1 MAILQSGLQS
11 FGFSPVVK
19 DTDPWYGTATASDFE
34 KARSTLRQFYRDWS
48 LEGES
53 ERIACYGPI
62 IEDLLTEYYLLKPP
76 SMNVLV
82 PGAGLGRLVFEL
94 CKMGFN
100 VEGNEI
106 SYHQLLAS
114 SYILNHCPS
123 ENHHTIYPWVHG
135 FSNHSSR
142 SQHLQPVL
150 IPDIH
155 PGTELQDAAPL
166 RVYPVA
172 SDRDCTLPGEMS
184 MSASDFL
191 SLYGDAA
198 HKSTYDAVATVFFLD
213 TAPNPIRYIE
223 TIKNCL
229 RPGGIWTNL
238 GPLLWHFENNPP
250 GSHSI
255 GGDDSR
261 DTSTIGEKPAANGQ
275 SAGIADPGNVELTDD
290 EIVALVE
297 HFGFKIE
304 KRESRISAGY
314 IQDPKSMLQST
325 YKVSHWVARK
335 L

>member
-1 MAILQSGLQS
+1 MAILKSGLQS
-11 FGFSPVVK
+11 FGFSAEAK
-19 DTDPWYGTATASDFE
+19 DTDLWCGTATTSDLE

-48 LEGES
+48 LEGEP
-53 ERIACYGPI
+53 ERAACYGPI

-76 SMNVLV
+76 SMNVLI

-123 ENHHTIYPWVHG
+123 ENHHTIYPWIHG
-135 FSNHSSR
+135 FSNHISR

-155 PGTELQDAAPL
+155 PGKELQDAAPL
-166 RVYPVA
+166 RAYPVA
-172 SDRDCTLPGEMS
+172 SDRDSTLPGEMS

-223 TIKNCL
+223 TINNCL

-250 GSHSI
+250 GSHGI
-255 GGDDSR
+255 GVDEASDAST
-261 DTSTIGEKPAANGQ
+261 TSEKPAADEQ
-275 SAGIADPGNVELTDD
+275 SMGIADPGSVELTDD

-325 YKVSHWVARK
+325 YQVSHWVARK